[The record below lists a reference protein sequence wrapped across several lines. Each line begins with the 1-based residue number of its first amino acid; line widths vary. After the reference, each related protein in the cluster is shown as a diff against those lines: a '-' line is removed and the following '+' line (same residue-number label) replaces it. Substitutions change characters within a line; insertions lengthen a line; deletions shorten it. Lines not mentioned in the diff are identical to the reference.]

1 MKNRHTTRTIFGA
14 LMVALLASPTAEVWA
29 QDISAQERE
38 RATTDD
44 ILDSAS
50 RRLDEQAAA
59 ESEREVE
66 SDLEAE
72 TNVTLDQV
80 EDEQRTMSVEEI
92 EALKRRLE
100 AQNRRMITQLD
111 EIIARSPYAAQKPDW
126 MFQKA
131 ELLWEL
137 RNMEYVRARTE
148 YNACLD
154 AVYEGTLDES
164 ECPEPMPDYSEAQAI
179 YEDILR
185 EYPDYNRLD
194 EVIFRLG
201 SGLIEANQGAQAVGY
216 LQRLVTN
223 YPNSRYLPDA
233 YLALGEFFFDQQQAG
248 VAKMNYEKVLGYE
261 EYRNYDYA
269 LYKLAWSHFN
279 NGEHRESADTF
290 KRVIARADSAA
301 WNFLQTQASNDLML
315 ALAEID
321 NGWIEARDY
330 FTEIRDIEYTYE
342 QIDRMAGYLELQG
355 KDADALAAYE
365 WFLEER
371 PNDPSVPD
379 WMDAIVR
386 SLRRT
391 NFEAYEER
399 VQRYVAY
406 LNPEG
411 TWFRNNTEEE
421 RAISNANLLVEGNLA
436 RLANHYH
443 RQAQR
448 GGTREDYVTAADYYQ
463 QFIDRFPEH
472 PASFDMTFF
481 LGEIY
486 LYNLEDYERAAQQ
499 YQLVVDLYKNDNVPE
514 EAKPEEVEALVR
526 DAAYAVVSS
535 YNELVK
541 QHHPDSILVEMAA
554 RAGENPEPTSQRMD
568 SAANAG
574 ETPPIPRTDLL
585 KYEEGFVQASDQ
597 FSEMYPTED
606 VTPTVDYVAAE
617 VYKSRGQYDK
627 CVPRYESIIENAPRH
642 TYASYAGNSLLE
654 ANYRLQ
660 RWDEVEKWARHLLE
674 NEIFDVTPRDSLT
687 QAIAYAINEKAIDLK
702 EEDKVDEAA
711 TEMLRLAGEF
721 PDSEF
726 APGAVFNAAAIY
738 EGGNEVN
745 RAVELY
751 QRVIDTYPESEQA
764 PNALYVLGLIFES
777 RADLSQAATYFAR
790 LGEENYRSYEKAGD
804 AVYNAAVLRTAMEQW
819 DEAISTYES
828 YLEYFGEEID
838 DEEENTIELEMAF
851 LEKNRENWEAART
864 RFEEFLKKDTIKG
877 AERVEV
883 NLELGLLAERMQPRN
898 WEEVADGYFTDAV
911 STWKELDEEGQN
923 ASRQFA
929 AQARFHQG
937 EAIFRKF
944 KAVELSFPVRT
955 LTRTAQEKGQ
965 YQLDAEEIFAEV
977 IQMKSPRWVAAAAYR
992 IGQAYKDFAEGLF
1005 NLPLPEGLTPDQEF
1019 EYQLSVEDLAF
1030 PLQERALTA
1039 FNRALE
1045 LALEYEA
1052 YNEWSRLSA
1061 QEISQLERGAYPIT
1075 GQEGVTVEHN
1085 RTEFFA
1091 PDPVTD
1097 WSVVAERGAARF
1109 ERRPKPEPAPALD
1122 ENGQPMEAAP
1132 EGATPAEGE
1141 GTPSAESETPAS

>member
-1 MKNRHTTRTIFGA
+1 MKNLQTTRSIFGA
-14 LMVALLASPTAEVWA
+14 LIVALLVSPAAEVWA

-50 RRLDEQAAA
+50 RRLDEQAAT
-59 ESEREVE
+59 ESERQVE

-72 TNVTLDQV
+72 TDVTLDQV

-111 EIIARSPYAAQKPDW
+111 EIIARSPYSDQKPDW

-164 ECPEPMPDYSEAQAI
+164 ECPEPMPDYAEAQTI

-233 YLALGEFFFDQQQAG
+233 YLALGEFFFDQKQAG
-248 VAKMNYEKVLGYE
+248 VAKMNYEKVLQYE
-261 EYRNYDYA
+261 QYRNYDYA

-290 KRVIARADSAA
+290 KQVIARADSAA

-315 ALAEID
+315 ALAEIEE
-321 NGWIEARDY
+321 GWIEARDY
-330 FTEIRDIEYTYE
+330 FLEIRDIDYTYE
-342 QIDRMAGYLELQG
+342 QISRMAGYLELQG

-365 WFLEER
+365 WFLAER
-371 PNDPSVPD
+371 PDHPSVPD

-386 SLRRT
+386 SLRR
-391 NFEAYEER
+391 NDFAAYEAR
-399 VQRYVAY
+399 VQQYVAY
-406 LNPEG
+406 LNPNG
-411 TWFRNNTEEE
+411 TWYRNNAEEE
-421 RAISNANLLVEGNLA
+421 RARSNADLLVEGNLA

-448 GGTREDYVTAADYYQ
+448 GGPREDYATAADYYQ
-463 QFIDRFPEH
+463 QFIDRFPDH

-486 LYNLEDYERAAQQ
+486 LYNLEDFERAALQ

-541 QHHPDSILVEMAA
+541 TNHPDSILVEMAA
-554 RAGENPEPTSQRMD
+554 RAGESPEATSQTMT
-568 SAANAG
+568 SATDAG

-585 KYEEGFVQASDQ
+585 KYEEGFVHASDQ

-617 VYKSRGQYDK
+617 VYKSRGHYDN
-627 CVPRYESIIENAPRH
+627 CIPRYESIIENAPRH

-660 RWDEVEKWARHLLE
+660 RWNEVEKWARHLLE
-674 NEIFDVTPRDSLT
+674 NEIFDVTPRDNLT
-687 QAIAYAINEKAIDLK
+687 QSIAFAINEKAIDLK
-702 EEDKVDEAA
+702 EEGKVEEAA

-721 PDSEF
+721 PQSEF
-726 APGAVFNAAAIY
+726 ASGAVFNAAAIY
-738 EGGNEVN
+738 EGGGEVN

-751 QRVIDTYPESEQA
+751 QRVVDTYPASEEA
-764 PNALYVLGLIFES
+764 PNALYVMGLIFES
-777 RADLSQAATYFAR
+777 RADLAQAATYFAR
-790 LGEENYRSYEKAGD
+790 LGEENYRSFEKAGD
-804 AVYNAAVLRTAMEQW
+804 AVYNAAVLRAAMEQW
-819 DEAISTYES
+819 DDAIATYES
-828 YLEYFGEEID
+828 YLEYFGETVEA
-838 DEEENTIELEMAF
+838 DEVNTIELEMAY
-851 LEKNRENWEAART
+851 LEKNRENWEGART
-864 RFEEFLKKDTIKG
+864 RFENFLKKDGVKG
-877 AERVEV
+877 AEIVEV
-883 NLELGLLAERMQPRN
+883 NLELGLLAERMQPRD
-898 WEEVADGYFTDAV
+898 WEKVADGYFAASV
-911 STWKELDEEGQN
+911 STWQELDDEQKL
-923 ASRQFA
+923 ASRAFA

-937 EAIFRKF
+937 EAVFRKF
-944 KAVELSFPVRT
+944 VDVKLSFPVSR
-955 LTRTAQEKGQ
+955 LTRLAQEKATFQ
-965 YQLDAEEIFAEV
+965 QEAEQIFGEV
-977 IQMKSPRWVAAAAYR
+977 IAMQSPRWVAAAAYR
-992 IGQAYKDFAEGLF
+992 IGQSYKDFAEGLF
-1005 NLPLPEGLTPDQEF
+1005 ALPLPEGLTPDQEF
-1019 EYQLSVEDLAF
+1019 EYELSVEDLAF

-1045 LALEYEA
+1045 LALQYEA

-1061 QEISQLERGAYPIT
+1061 QEISALEREAYPIT
-1075 GQEGVTVEHN
+1075 GQDGVSVEHN

-1091 PDPVTD
+1091 PAPVTD
-1097 WSVVAERGAARF
+1097 MSVVAERGAKRL

-1122 ENGQPMEAAP
+1122 ENGQPVESAP
-1132 EGATPAEGE
+1132 EAPATEQGATPA
-1141 GTPSAESETPAS
+1141 S